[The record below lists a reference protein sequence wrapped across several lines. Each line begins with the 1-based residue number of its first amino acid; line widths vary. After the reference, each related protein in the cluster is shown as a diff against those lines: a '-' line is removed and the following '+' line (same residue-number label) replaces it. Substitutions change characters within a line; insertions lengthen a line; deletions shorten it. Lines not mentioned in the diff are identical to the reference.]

1 MEYYTNSKITELPHL
16 LGTQYTKSISDGQIK
31 EQYQLRY
38 LVLNDEANS
47 FIKSLPISYEEH
59 ALANT
64 SRDERG
70 GFTIVTAQY
79 GEAGMTDDALQNEDG
94 EIHWWTLSNGKY
106 TYHVKKLVRNTP
118 EAIKAFCE
126 RCKTSYGY
134 TADETSVS
142 MSPSYG
148 EKYVYAEATFTEN
161 ESQGGSSGGG
171 DFNDDEA
178 DEKGNIEAVESVSM
192 SNSQD
197 VIPIPLDQYLFGEFG
212 VIWKDLYDL
221 VKDEDSGKRIYREAG
236 ELGVVK
242 YTGWYDATDDN
253 LKNLEEGKGVI
264 QATETVSKANVDKC
278 RLMLQNIP
286 SATITNITVTFNN
299 SISSRSPLSLNT
311 IKAKLSD
318 AGTLSDSISMSG
330 FSMSTPESLKK
341 TRDTNGKEHPL
352 EVKWQNLGSS
362 FDVSSVKKKYGK
374 NQMPYYTGQY
384 TTQYKTVI
392 SFTAD
397 TSHT

>member
-1 MEYYTNSKITELPHL
+1 MEYFTNNKITELPHL
-16 LGTQYTKSISDGQIK
+16 LGTQYTKSVSDGQIK

-38 LVLNDEANS
+38 IVLNDEVNS
-47 FIKSLPISYEEH
+47 FIQSLPINYEEH
-59 ALANT
+59 ALAST

-94 EIHWWTLSNGKY
+94 EIHWWTLSSGKY

-134 TADETSVS
+134 AANETSVS

-161 ESQGGSSGGG
+161 ESQGGSSGGD

-178 DEKGNIEAVESVSM
+178 DENGNIEAVESVSM

-197 VIPIPLDQYLFGEFG
+197 VITIPTDQYLYGEFG
-212 VIWKDLYDL
+212 VDWKSIYDL
-221 VKDEDSGKRIYREAG
+221 VQDEDSGKRVYREEGA
-236 ELGVVK
+236 LGVVK
-242 YTGWYDATDDN
+242 YSGWYDATDDN
-253 LKNLEEGKGVI
+253 LKSLEEGKGVI

-286 SATITNITVTFNN
+286 TATITNITVTFNN

-352 EVKWQNLGSS
+352 EVKWQNLGCS
-362 FDVSSVKKKYGK
+362 FDISSVKKKYGK
-374 NQMPYYTGQY
+374 NQMPYYTGNY

-392 SFTAD
+392 SFTTD